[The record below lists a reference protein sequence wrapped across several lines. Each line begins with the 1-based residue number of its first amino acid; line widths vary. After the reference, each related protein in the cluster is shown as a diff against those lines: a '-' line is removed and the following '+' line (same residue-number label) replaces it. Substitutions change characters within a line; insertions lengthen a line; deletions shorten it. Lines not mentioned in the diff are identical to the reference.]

1 MQTYTSTPRLHG
13 GPRTSW
19 HKHKN
24 IAGRLGL
31 GERRGTEWTSL
42 QIWEARDRRCQPRRA
57 APALDEAVRS
67 LCAWAKLP
75 ALAASRG
82 GRIWEARGRRCQPRR
97 AAPALDDVVRS
108 LSRGAG
114 AVEAAPGASCS
125 RAAREVAAAPGHAA
139 TVPQPGRAGTALPGR
154 QATDLAGG
162 ARDPG
167 LLRWI
172 CWRRE
177 EERERGSAAAGS
189 EADWRREKGG
199 SGFG

>member
-42 QIWEARDRRCQPRRA
+42 
-57 APALDEAVRS
+57 
-67 LCAWAKLP
+67 
-75 ALAASRG
+75 
-82 GRIWEARGRRCQPRR
+82 RIWEARGRRCQPRR
-97 AAPALDDVVRS
+97 AAPALDDIVRS

-114 AVEAAPGASCS
+114 AVEATPGASCS
-125 RAAREVAAAPGHAA
+125 RAAREVAAAPGHVAA
-139 TVPQPGRAGTALPGR
+139 VPQPGRAGTALPGR
-154 QATDLAGG
+154 QATDPAGG

-177 EERERGSAAAGS
+177 EERERGSAATGRQTGGGRRVKVGS
-189 EADWRREKGG
+189 ARVRG
-199 SGFG
+199 

>member
-42 QIWEARDRRCQPRRA
+42 
-57 APALDEAVRS
+57 
-67 LCAWAKLP
+67 
-75 ALAASRG
+75 
-82 GRIWEARGRRCQPRR
+82 RIWEARGRRCQPRR

-139 TVPQPGRAGTALPGR
+139 AMPQPGRAGTALPGR
-154 QATDLAGG
+154 QAMDPAGG

-177 EERERGSAAAGS
+177 EERERGSAAAG
-189 EADWRREKGG
+189 RRTEGG
-199 SGFG
+199 GREEGA

>member
-1 MQTYTSTPRLHG
+1 M
-13 GPRTSW
+13 
-19 HKHKN
+19 
-24 IAGRLGL
+24 LG
-31 GERRGTEWTSL
+31 
-42 QIWEARDRRCQPRRA
+42 
-57 APALDEAVRS
+57 
-67 LCAWAKLP
+67 
-75 ALAASRG
+75 
-82 GRIWEARGRRCQPRR
+82 
-97 AAPALDDVVRS
+97 DVVRS

-125 RAAREVAAAPGHAA
+125 RAAREVTAAPGHAA
-139 TVPQPGRAGTALPGR
+139 AVPQPGRAGTALPGR
-154 QATDLAGG
+154 QAMDPAGG

-177 EERERGSAAAGS
+177 EEREREKRCST